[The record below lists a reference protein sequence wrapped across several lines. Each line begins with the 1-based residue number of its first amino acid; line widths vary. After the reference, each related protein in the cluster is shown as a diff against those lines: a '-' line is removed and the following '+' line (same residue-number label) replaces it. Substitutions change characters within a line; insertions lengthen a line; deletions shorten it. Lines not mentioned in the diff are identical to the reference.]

1 MIMFFREG
9 CVKPFILPDL
19 GEGLQDAR
27 VVQWHVA
34 EGDVVMA
41 DQVIVSVET
50 AKSLIDIT
58 APCSATITSLCAQ
71 VDETVSVSEN
81 LYLYQAI
88 EQHSPA
94 DKQPNTSP
102 DQNHTASSAFIPSM
116 PKARALA
123 ANYGYDLQ
131 DIANHSQRDWI
142 TVECVEAFHKN
153 KKTSCPQPVVSP
165 LYEITQNAWREAA
178 QTVVMDEF
186 SIDSWHGKDNVT
198 WVVIQAL
205 LHVKK
210 SFPKLFSRVD
220 HNQRLTEDACLHIAI
235 PAYRKGF
242 TQLSVIRDCHLLS
255 KEAFLSTWQSVKN
268 EPAAQSDNLSDAHT
282 IISNVGAFGGR
293 FATPLCMPPLV
304 STFALGRAKPRPH
317 VENNTLC
324 IANLLPVSLCV
335 DHRFVDGAEMV
346 AALSLLGS
354 FLTDYRV

>member
-1 MIMFFREG
+1 M
-9 CVKPFILPDL
+9 KPFILPDL

-34 EGDVVMA
+34 EGDIVTA
-41 DQVIVSVET
+41 DQVVVSVET

-58 APCSATITSLCAQ
+58 APCPATITSLCAQ
-71 VDETVSVSEN
+71 VNDTVSVSEN
-81 LYLYQAI
+81 LYLYQTSEPQPSI
-88 EQHSPA
+88 ENQA
-94 DKQPNTSP
+94 NTSP
-102 DQNHTASSAFIPSM
+102 SQSHTVSSAFIPSM

-123 ANYGYDLQ
+123 ADYGYDLQ

-142 TVECVEAFHKN
+142 TVECVEDFHKN
-153 KKTSCPQPVVSP
+153 KKSSGSQPSVSP

-186 SIDSWHGKDNVT
+186 SIESWHGQENVT
-198 WVVIQAL
+198 WVVVQAL

-210 SFPKLFSRVD
+210 SFPKLFARVD
-220 HNQRLTEDACLHIAI
+220 KNHVLVEDSSLHIAI

-242 TQLSVIRDCHLLS
+242 TQLTVIRDCHLLS
-255 KEAFLSTWQSVKN
+255 RAAFLASWQSLKS
-268 EPAAQSDNLSDAHT
+268 EPAMQSDNLSDAHT

-317 VENNTLC
+317 VENGALC
-324 IANLLPVSLCV
+324 IANLLPVSLCA
-335 DHRFVDGAEMV
+335 DHRFIDGAEMV
-346 AALSLLGS
+346 AALSLLGT
-354 FLTDYRV
+354 FLSDYRV